1 MLKRWKLFETS
12 NSGYSYVS
20 KMYPSL
26 YVTINPWNKSQR
38 DSLCISVRAEESVI
52 ADIMVE
58 DMDILHD
65 ESVLQD
71 LLDDVEDISSKFMD
85 SFENVL
91 SWYDKYGREQ
101 ATLFLVINDNDKDVR
116 TMKREYK
123 SMQKKLYDLFY

>member
-12 NSGYSYVS
+12 NDGYSYVS

-26 YVTINPWNKSQR
+26 YVTINPWNKSNR
-38 DSLCISVRAEESVI
+38 DSLYISVRAEESVI

-58 DMDILHD
+58 DMDLLHD
-65 ESVLQD
+65 ESALQD

-85 SFENVL
+85 SFENLL

-101 ATLFLVINDNDKDVR
+101 ATLFLIINDNDKDVR
-116 TMKREYK
+116 TVKREYK